1 MRHHNTLLHGLLQFL
16 PWSRFDALVAEHGS
30 DRRGRKRSST
40 SQLIALIHAQLSG
53 ASSLREVEAT
63 MASQQARLYHLG
75 AAAPRRSTL
84 ADANRQR
91 PAEVF
96 CQLFQVLL

>member
-16 PWSRFDALVAEHGS
+16 PWSRFDALVDEHGS
-30 DRRGRKRSST
+30 DRRVRKLSSK

-63 MASQQARLYHLG
+63 MASQQVRLYHLG
-75 AAAPRRSTL
+75 ASAPKALHAGRRQQAAASRGVL
-84 ADANRQR
+84 
-91 PAEVF
+91 PAV
-96 CQLFQVLL
+96 